1 MEGSDVVSARWV
13 QTSEVA
19 GQASLRLFVLAN
31 TASLTVTAP
40 GQEEAATLGSGTGA
54 KQSWRRKVAIGA
66 AALVAGTAV
75 SQLYFRRA
83 PTAPTTE
90 QPAVRLSLVPPADV
104 TLAPGVNQLVP
115 VVSPDGRR
123 VAFSASRPG
132 EPVRIWVRS
141 LESLDARPLA
151 GTDNARGPFWSPDS
165 RSLAFFAEGTL
176 KTIDAAGGP
185 VQMVCRLPNAAA
197 SPGASWSRTNT
208 ILLARRT
215 GGLMKVAASGGE
227 PTLTTVVDTTNG
239 DASHVF
245 PTFLPD
251 GRQFLYLSRPSNT
264 LWLGTLDSSEA
275 TRLFSSD
282 SQAFYADGHLLFA
295 RQGVLLAQRY
305 DVSRPTLAGDPTAI
319 AERLAVDP
327 ILGAPAF
334 SSSETGVLVYR
345 TGAGSSQTQLTWVDR
360 SGKEIGKIGPVGRYR
375 NPVLSGDGTR
385 IALEASDTENRT
397 QDLWILELPH
407 GAPSRFTVDRG
418 NDILPVWSPDDS
430 RIAFGSDRQ
439 GGIYNLYEKMSS
451 GSAGE
456 KLLLASTGDNLTG
469 PADWSPD
476 GRFLLFRDL
485 SPKTSVVNTGI
496 LPLSG
501 DRAIS
506 DLFPPSNFFQTGPQ
520 ISPDGRWVAYLSNE
534 TGRMEV
540 YVARFPNPS
549 GSRPIS
555 TGGAVYARWRGDSQ
569 ELFYYAADGR
579 IMAVPISGTTTLEVA
594 TPVPLFNVRLLGGPA
609 TVTGFR
615 AQYDVTA
622 DGKRFLLNLPVDET
636 PDFPPITVVLNWTA
650 GLRK

>member
-1 MEGSDVVSARWV
+1 MRPRWSPEPQFAVVLS
-13 QTSEVA
+13 T
-19 GQASLRLFVLAN
+19 
-31 TASLTVTAP
+31 
-40 GQEEAATLGSGTGA
+40 
-54 KQSWRRKVAIGA
+54 
-66 AALVAGTAV
+66 
-75 SQLYFRRA
+75 RA
-83 PTAPTTE
+83 PAPTTE

-104 TLAPGVNQLVP
+104 ALAPGVNQLVP

-141 LESLDARPLA
+141 LESLDARSLS

-165 RSLAFFAEGTL
+165 RSLAFFAEDKL

-185 VQMVCRLPNAAA
+185 VQTVCKIPNSSA
-197 SPGASWSRTNT
+197 SPGASWSRTGT
-208 ILLARRT
+208 ILFARRT

-227 PTLTTVVDTTNG
+227 PTPTTVVDTTNG

-275 TRLFSSD
+275 TRLFSSE

-295 RQGVLLAQRY
+295 RQGALLAQPY
-305 DVSRPTLAGDPTAI
+305 DVSRATLAGDPTAI

-418 NDILPVWSPDDS
+418 NDIYPVWSPDDS

-469 PADWSPD
+469 PYDWSPD

-485 SPKTSVVNTGI
+485 SPKTSIVNTGI

-506 DLFPPSNFFQTGPQ
+506 ASLP
-520 ISPDGRWVAYLSNE
+520 ACELL
-534 TGRMEV
+534 
-540 YVARFPNPS
+540 PN
-549 GSRPIS
+549 
-555 TGGAVYARWRGDSQ
+555 
-569 ELFYYAADGR
+569 
-579 IMAVPISGTTTLEVA
+579 
-594 TPVPLFNVRLLGGPA
+594 
-609 TVTGFR
+609 
-615 AQYDVTA
+615 
-622 DGKRFLLNLPVDET
+622 
-636 PDFPPITVVLNWTA
+636 
-650 GLRK
+650 